1 MREEHQHEILS
12 PNTYASF
19 SVTIVFSLH
28 ACFRDTN
35 TNNNFEIQQETV
47 WIPRTGRKYH
57 NDPDCINIKNLHR

>member
-47 WIPRTGRKYH
+47 
-57 NDPDCINIKNLHR
+57 